1 MLSTD
6 LEARLAVAAA
16 IARDAAA
23 LALRHF
29 ADIGTLAVS
38 MKGPQD
44 WLTEADG
51 AVERL
56 IVSRLATAFPAD
68 RVLGEEG
75 GGSVVADRLWV
86 IDPIDGTANFARGL
100 PHFSIAIAFV
110 VDGITQLAVV
120 HEPVAGHLYLGRR
133 GHGATRNGQR
143 IAVSRTCDP
152 RRAFLD
158 IGYSSRVPYADYTD
172 VTRRL
177 LEAGIYVRQGG
188 SGVLGLAQ
196 VADGRIDAFF
206 ERFLKP
212 WDALAGLLL
221 IEEAGG
227 RVNDFIAGG
236 KGIADGNVA
245 LGCTPALWEPLAAL
259 TALEPPPAI
268 A

>member
-1 MLSTD
+1 MNSD
-6 LEARLAVAAA
+6 EIERRFRVATT
-16 IARDAAA
+16 IAREAAT
-23 LALRHF
+23 LARRYF
-29 ADIGTLAVS
+29 ADIDTLAVS

-56 IVSRLATAFPAD
+56 IVSRLAEAFPGD

-75 GGSVVADRLWV
+75 GGETVPDRLWV

-100 PHFSIAIAFV
+100 PHFCIALAFV
-110 VDGITQLAVV
+110 DDGATQLAIV
-120 HEPVAGHLYLGRR
+120 HEPIADNLYRARR
-133 GHGATRNGQR
+133 GGGATRNGKP
-143 IAVSRTCDP
+143 IAVSRTRDP
-152 RRAFLD
+152 RQAYLD
-158 IGYSSRVPYADYTD
+158 IGYSNRVPYADYVAT
-172 VTRRL
+172 TQRL
-177 LEAGIYVRQGG
+177 LEAGVYVRQGG

-212 WDALAGLLL
+212 WDALAGMLL

-245 LGCTPALWEPLAAL
+245 LGCTPLLWPVLADLTGLAAG
-259 TALEPPPAI
+259 
-268 A
+268 